1 MKKIT
6 AILLLISLLFCL
18 SACDF
23 ADAAMFYTDSAEI
36 DGLHIE
42 INKIANRCF
51 VSYYTVSEYTE
62 GMTITIPDDYNGIP
76 IKRIG
81 GFVGTGVPSPFEIDL
96 FEIYVNAPEDS
107 DYYTTYID
115 HPDNFNIVDEYTVE
129 EVVFQLHIGKNIEV
143 VDFITNDYYPHIN
156 EDGSITFYHPIVYI
170 TCSEENTTFY
180 SKDGKL
186 YYKSTNALVEDL
198 PIRNNES

>member
-1 MKKIT
+1 MKKTT
-6 AILLLISLLFCL
+6 AILLLISLLLCL

-42 INKIANRCF
+42 INKIADRCF
-51 VSYYTVSEYTE
+51 VSHYPVSEYTE

-81 GFVGTGVPSPFEIDL
+81 GFVGSGAPCPFIIDL
-96 FEIYVNAPEDS
+96 SELYMNAPEGS
-107 DYYTTYID
+107 DYSGVYGD
-115 HPDNFNIVDEYTVE
+115 HPDRFNIADEYSVE
-129 EVVFQLHIGKNIEV
+129 EVLFQLHIGKNIEV
-143 VDFITNDYYPHIN
+143 VDFIMNDYYPHIN
-156 EDGSITFYHPIVYI
+156 EDGSITFYHPVVCI
-170 TCSEENTTFY
+170 TCSEDNTTFY

-186 YYKSTNALVEDL
+186 YHRANDALVEDFAY
-198 PIRNNES
+198 PE